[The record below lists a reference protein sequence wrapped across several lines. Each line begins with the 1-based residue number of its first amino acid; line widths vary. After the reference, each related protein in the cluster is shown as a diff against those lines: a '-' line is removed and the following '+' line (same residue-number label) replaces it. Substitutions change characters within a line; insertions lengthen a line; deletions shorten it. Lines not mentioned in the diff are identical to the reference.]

1 MGGSSREEV
10 FLMPFARP
18 TLTELIDRVIT
29 DISSRV
35 TGVDSAVLRRSLL
48 GIVGQSEAGAVHM
61 LYGYL
66 DWIAKQSIIDTAEKE
81 YLERWAAI
89 WKVIRKTAGFA
100 SGQVVFPGSA
110 DSTIFTGT
118 IVQRQ
123 DGVQY
128 KAIADS
134 VFSSGALSFPAL
146 ALEAGEAG
154 NFGTGLPIFLLS
166 PVAGVQSTGA
176 TSTKF
181 EGGIDVESD
190 ERLLA
195 RLLARIQQPP
205 HGGAATEYEQWAL
218 EVAGVTRVWVYPLQ
232 MGAGTVTVLFV
243 CDEDVSIIP
252 SPAKV
257 AEVQAYINARRPVTA
272 EVFVVAPVADS
283 LDMNIK
289 LSPNTAAVQ
298 NAVRAE
304 LADLIDR
311 DSAPGGLI
319 LISRLREA
327 VSLAAGENNNQIVS
341 PTADV
346 AHATGHMATLG
357 TLTFSSL

>member
-1 MGGSSREEV
+1 
-10 FLMPFARP
+10 MPFARP
-18 TLTELIDRVIT
+18 TLTELINRVIT

-48 GIVGQSEAGAVHM
+48 GVLGQSEAGAVHM

-89 WKVIRKTAGFA
+89 WKVIRKTSGFA
-100 SGQVVFPGSA
+100 SGQYALSGTA
-110 DSTIFTGT
+110 GATILDGT

-128 KAIADS
+128 KVLGDAVFGGGPLIVPILAI
-134 VFSSGALSFPAL
+134 
-146 ALEAGEAG
+146 EAGEAG

-166 PVAGVQSTGA
+166 PIAGVQSTGTTA
-176 TSTKF
+176 TKI
-181 EGGIDVESD
+181 EGGVDVESD

-205 HGGAATEYEQWAL
+205 HGGAAFDYEQWAL

-257 AEVQAYINARRPVTA
+257 AEAQAYIDARAPVTA
-272 EVFVVAPVADS
+272 EVFVAAPIADA
-283 LDMNIK
+283 LNMTIK
-289 LSPNTAAVQ
+289 LAPNTAVVQ

-304 LADLIDR
+304 LEDLIDR
-311 DSAPGGLI
+311 DSAPGGKI

-327 VSLAAGENNNQIVS
+327 VSLAAGEDNNQIVT

-346 AHATGHMATLG
+346 THATGHMAILG
-357 TLTFSSL
+357 TLTFSSF